1 MPAVPARAAE
11 NRPMPPVHVM
21 AGAAPAHGSARTRF
35 RSIAVLVAVLCALVL
50 CAAASGAVSI
60 PLARVPA
67 LLFASALEA
76 EEVLWRNVL
85 LEVRL
90 PRVLFAVVVG
100 AGLAIAGAAMQA
112 LFRNPLAEPGLIG
125 VSLGG
130 SLGAVSAIV
139 LLSSN
144 LAIVAPSAF
153 VGSLAATALAYR
165 LGSRQPGVAG
175 VLLAGIAINAIC
187 ASLIGWLSF
196 RADDTQLRNL
206 TFWNLG
212 SLAGATWPLLAGT
225 APWVALLS
233 WLLMRNWRAMNA
245 LLLGEREAQHLGFAL
260 RQLRRR
266 LIVLAA
272 LLVGPLVSLTGTIGF
287 VGLVVPH
294 LVRLSLGADH
304 RLLLPA
310 TVVGGGIALT
320 LADWLSRVAVIP
332 SELPI
337 GIVTSLVGGPFL
349 LWLLSRRTA

>member
-1 MPAVPARAAE
+1 MPAHAIVGAHPAPRA
-11 NRPMPPVHVM
+11 H
-21 AGAAPAHGSARTRF
+21 ARLRALAILGT
-35 RSIAVLVAVLCALVL
+35 VLCLLVL
-50 CAAASGAVSI
+50 AAAASGAVSI
-60 PLARVPA
+60 PLARLPG
-67 LLFASALEA
+67 LLFGTPVDA
-76 EEVLWRNVL
+76 EEALWRNVL
-85 LEVRL
+85 VEVRL

-130 SLGAVSAIV
+130 ALGAVAAIV
-139 LLSSN
+139 LVSPDLVV
-144 LAIVAPSAF
+144 VAPSAF
-153 VGSLAATALAYR
+153 VGSLLATALAYR
-165 LGSRQPGVAG
+165 LGARQPGVAG

-187 ASLIGWLSF
+187 ASLIGWLTF
-196 RADDTQLRNL
+196 QATDTQLRNL

-212 SLAGATWPLLAGT
+212 SLAGASWPVLAAT
-225 APWVALLS
+225 TPWVALLS
-233 WLLMRNWRAMNA
+233 WLLVRDWRAMNA

-266 LIVLAA
+266 LVVLAA

-287 VGLVVPH
+287 VGLLVPH
-294 LVRLSLGADH
+294 LVRLGLGADH

-310 TVVGGGIALT
+310 TVLGGGIALT
-320 LADWLSRVAVIP
+320 LADWVARVAVIP

-349 LWLLSRRTA
+349 LWLLGRRA

>member
-1 MPAVPARAAE
+1 
-11 NRPMPPVHVM
+11 MPPAHAI
-21 AGAAPAHGSARTRF
+21 AGADPAYRVARTRL
-35 RSIAVLVAVLCALVL
+35 RSLALLVAVLCALVL

-60 PLARVPA
+60 PLGRLPA
-67 LLFASALEA
+67 LLFGAHAGGEEA
-76 EEVLWRNVL
+76 LWRNVL

-130 SLGAVSAIV
+130 ALGAVAAIV
-139 LLSSN
+139 LLTPD
-144 LAIVAPSAF
+144 LVVVAPSAF

-165 LGSRQPGVAG
+165 LGSGHPGVAG
-175 VLLAGIAINAIC
+175 VLLAGVAINAIC

-196 RADDTQLRNL
+196 EADDTQLRNL

-212 SLAGATWPLLAGT
+212 SLAGASWPLLAGT

-233 WLLMRNWRAMNA
+233 WLLMRDWRAMNA
-245 LLLGEREAQHLGFAL
+245 LLLGEREAQHLGYAL
-260 RQLRRR
+260 LQLRRR

-272 LLVGPLVSLTGTIGF
+272 LLVGPLVSVTGSIGF

-294 LVRLSLGADH
+294 LVRLGLGADH

-310 TVVGGGIALT
+310 TVLAGGIALT

-349 LWLLSRRTA
+349 LWLLSRRST